1 MDGPNGAFVSMPNYK
16 SNKVDENGGAIYQDV
31 CFPITKE
38 AREKIFSNILSAYDG
53 SKKPQITDV
62 KCTCFEDKDNL
73 KAIASVTFDKSFT
86 VEGVKVMEGSN
97 GTFISMPNYKVS
109 KDGNDE
115 FRDICFP
122 VTSEFRNEFNN
133 AVMNKYDEVRD
144 KSISVEPEFQ
154 RPSGKSR

>member
-1 MDGPNGAFVSMPNYK
+1 
-16 SNKVDENGGAIYQDV
+16 
-31 CFPITKE
+31 
-38 AREKIFSNILSAYDG
+38 
-53 SKKPQITDV
+53 
-62 KCTCFEDKDNL
+62 
-73 KAIASVTFDKSFT
+73 
-86 VEGVKVMEGSN
+86 MEGSS

-144 KSISVEPEFQ
+144 KSISVEPKFQ